1 MRIKL
6 FNTPDLTPKP
16 KHKKKNKKKRTKK
29 KEPHKHGYKAI
40 TSSDKP
46 KLYEAF
52 NKHFLCHQK
61 IIIIIIGTLTLCL
74 IQALLIPTTLK
85 SYLIKSKLTKTKT
98 FFFSFFFFYRKQKQ
112 NYYSYL
118 IIDKVKL

>member
-16 KHKKKNKKKRTKK
+16 KHKKKNNKKKNKKK

-74 IQALLIPTTLK
+74 IQALSIPTTLK
-85 SYLIKSKLTKTKT
+85 SYLIKSNPTKTKT
-98 FFFSFFFFYRKQKQ
+98 FFFSFFFYRQKQ

>member
-6 FNTPDLTPKP
+6 FNTPDLTPKL
-16 KHKKKNKKKRTKK
+16 KHQKKTKKK

-61 IIIIIIGTLTLCL
+61 IIIIIIGTLALCL

-85 SYLIKSKLTKTKT
+85 SYLIKSNPTKTKT
-98 FFFSFFFFYRKQKQ
+98 FFFIFYFIGNKNKT
-112 NYYSYL
+112 
-118 IIDKVKL
+118 ITHI

>member
-16 KHKKKNKKKRTKK
+16 KHKKKNKKKKITKK
-29 KEPHKHGYKAI
+29 IEPHKHGYKAI

-85 SYLIKSKLTKTKT
+85 SYLIKSNPTKTKT
-98 FFFSFFFFYRKQKQ
+98 FFFSFFFIGNKNKT
-112 NYYSYL
+112 
-118 IIDKVKL
+118 ITHI